1 VGVGIGGIERRRL
14 HALGY
19 YQRRTLQGMRIMRE
33 LLPKQTLAMADHLN
47 PKGYYPAE
55 QVKKEAC
62 IGCSFCV
69 RMCPDV
75 AISVYR
81 EEKQPASKQT
91 DHHLSGFLIKS
102 SSKEGIIWEKKF

>member
-1 VGVGIGGIERRRL
+1 MPWVTINEERCKGCSL
-14 HALGY
+14 CVNFC
-19 YQRRTLQGMRIMRE
+19 
-33 LLPKQTLAMADHLN
+33 PKQTLAIAEHLN

-75 AISVYR
+75 AIAVFR
-81 EEKQPASKQT
+81 EEKQPASK
-91 DHHLSGFLIKS
+91 
-102 SSKEGIIWEKKF
+102 